1 MKVFCRIVLITAL
14 SLCEVLAQT
23 PSSSPSKDPL
33 KVAPDAYKMEFENDW
48 VRVMRVHYGPRVKI
62 PEHYHTERP
71 AAYVYLNDSGPVI
84 FRHIDLP
91 YGAITRPAVKA
102 GSFRLYHAVKEVHAV
117 ENTTD
122 VPSDFLRVEFK
133 TEPINQKS
141 LQGKFHRETVALGE
155 NFRKVQ
161 FENEQIMVERLVI
174 APKRTMDVST
184 NGTQPALM
192 IALTTSEPL
201 TTSELSIIGGKR
213 IDRLKFNAG
222 KTIWIAEGQQRQ
234 LENSSNAPV
243 ELLRFAF
250 KTKPFDDPTD
260 RTR

>member
-1 MKVFCRIVLITAL
+1 MKVFCCIVLMTAFT
-14 SLCEVLAQT
+14 LCEVFAQS
-23 PSSSPSKDPL
+23 PSGGQSKDPL

-133 TEPINQKS
+133 TEPVNQKS
-141 LQGKFHRETVALGE
+141 LQGKFYRETVAPGE

-161 FENEQIMVERLVI
+161 FENEQIQVERLVI
-174 APKRTMDVST
+174 APKKSIDVST
-184 NGTQPALM
+184 NAAQPALM
-192 IALTTSEPL
+192 IALTTL
-201 TTSELSIIGGKR
+201 ELSSNGGKR
-213 IDRLKFNAG
+213 KERVKLDMG
-222 KTIWIAEGQQRQ
+222 KTMWIGEGQQRQ
-234 LENSSNAPV
+234 LENSSNVPV

>member
-1 MKVFCRIVLITAL
+1 
-14 SLCEVLAQT
+14 
-23 PSSSPSKDPL
+23 
-33 KVAPDAYKMEFENDW
+33 
-48 VRVMRVHYGPRVKI
+48 MRVHYGPRVKI

-102 GSFRLYHAVKEVHAV
+102 GTFRLYHAVKEVHAV

-133 TEPINQKS
+133 TEPVNQKS
-141 LQGKFHRETVALGE
+141 LQGKFHREAVAPGE
-155 NFRKVQ
+155 NLRKVQ
-161 FENEQIMVERLVI
+161 FENEQIVVERLVI
-174 APKRTMDVST
+174 APGKSMDVST
-184 NGTQPALM
+184 NAGQPTLL
-192 IALTTSEPL
+192 IALTA
-201 TTSELSIIGGKR
+201 SELNADSAKR
-213 IDRLKFNAG
+213 KEHLKLDVG
-222 KTIWIAEGQQRQ
+222 RTIWIAEGQKRQ
-234 LENSSNAPV
+234 LENSSNTPV

-260 RTR
+260 RMR